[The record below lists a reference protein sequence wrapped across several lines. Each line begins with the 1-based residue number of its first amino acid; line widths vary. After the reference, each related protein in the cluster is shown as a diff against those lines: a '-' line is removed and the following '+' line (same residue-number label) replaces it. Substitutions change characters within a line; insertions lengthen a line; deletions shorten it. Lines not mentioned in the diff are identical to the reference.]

1 MQIVA
6 TFAKRGSDGKEK
18 TRTMMIKVRVND
30 SYSTYLHEAVA
41 MACASLERGERV
53 VRIAE
58 GGYQ

>member
-6 TFAKRGSDGKEK
+6 TFAKRGADEREV
-18 TRTMMIKVRVND
+18 TRTMIFRVEVK
-30 SYSTYLHEAVA
+30 SFTTHLHHAVA
-41 MACASLERGERV
+41 MACAHCERGERV

>member
-6 TFAKRGSDGKEK
+6 TFDKRGGDEK
-18 TRTMMIKVRVND
+18 KLTRTMIFRVEVKGT
-30 SYSTYLHEAVA
+30 YSTYLHHAVA
-41 MACASLERGERV
+41 MAVSHCERGERV